1 VIFVDVESV
10 VAIHAVLIERF
21 GGTLGLRDEGLLR
34 SALAQPE
41 ATFGGTPLHEDVFEM
56 AAAYAYHLCANH
68 PFLDGNKR
76 IAATVMGT
84 FLSVNG
90 VDASFDEALLY
101 EEILAIANGQ
111 RTKAQLAGWLRSG
124 AGRRR

>member
-1 VIFVDVESV
+1 MSFVDVESV

-34 SALAQPE
+34 SALAQPQ
-41 ATFGGTPLHEDVFEM
+41 ATFGGVPLHEDVFEM

-90 VDASFDEALLY
+90 VDASFDESLL
-101 EEILAIANGQ
+101 
-111 RTKAQLAGWLRSG
+111 
-124 AGRRR
+124 